1 MSTRMIY
8 YAFCVKGRPYS
19 LSEIR
24 TIDKA
29 KKKNTYYMY
38 FALFGREFG
47 DRNLE
52 GKLF

>member
-8 YAFCVKGRPYS
+8 YAFCVKARPYS

-29 KKKNTYYMY
+29 KKKTRTTCILR
-38 FALFGREFG
+38 FLVE
-47 DRNLE
+47 NLVIE
-52 GKLF
+52 I

>member
-29 KKKNTYYMY
+29 KKKKTRTTCILR
-38 FALFGREFG
+38 FLVE
-47 DRNLE
+47 NLVIE
-52 GKLF
+52 I